1 MQPPGKAAS
10 DAFERTGMGGGDSH
24 ITTRKTRDWVSS
36 RDSRRELEEEE
47 VETLA
52 RSSSAHGQSAG
63 SRQVRTDA
71 RNGAPLWA
79 LDPTGTVP
87 ERRASVSTSS
97 STSSRRLACL

>member
-1 MQPPGKAAS
+1 MTVGEGKGKGNGLRDRFCRLCRPGGNGVQPPGKAAS

-71 RNGAPLWA
+71 RNGAPL
-79 LDPTGTVP
+79 
-87 ERRASVSTSS
+87 
-97 STSSRRLACL
+97 